1 MQNESH
7 LTDTVSLKSVT
18 LKKDDVIELCSIVEK
33 ATEGAPAAHVSLR
46 LSGKNKSVRS
56 ESSTNLLNASWPR
69 EVEAGYFVAE
79 SYKTDRKI
87 EIDFHNH
94 PFFAFGSIEI
104 TATSRDWV
112 ASRKEEIEEF
122 IADHRNHHWMF
133 RHIAFPAL
141 QGGLLW
147 GLPAYR
153 LMRLI
158 PEESLRG
165 LVIYGVLGLVVL
177 YMWGMG
183 KLFPFVFIDTE
194 RASTLAGFRKV
205 VKYAVPLII
214 LGVVIE
220 FVIRLVFS

>member
-1 MQNESH
+1 MQNESE

-18 LKKDDVIELCSIVEK
+18 LKKGDVIELCGIVEK
-33 ATEGAPAAHVSLR
+33 ATEGDPSADVSLR
-46 LSGKNKSVRS
+46 LSGKDKSVKAK
-56 ESSTNLLNASWPR
+56 SSTNLLSASWPR
-69 EVEAGYFVAE
+69 EVEKGYFVAR
-79 SYKTDRKI
+79 SYKTHKEI
-87 EIDFHNH
+87 QIDFHNQ
-94 PFFAFGSIEI
+94 PLFFLGNIEI
-104 TATSRDWV
+104 TAMSRDWV

-122 IADHRNHHWMF
+122 IADHRNHHWMVQ
-133 RHIAFPAL
+133 HIAFAAL

-147 GLPAYR
+147 GLLAYR

-158 PEESLRG
+158 PGEGLRV
-165 LVIYGVLGLVVL
+165 LVITGVFGLVVL

-183 KLFPFVFIDTE
+183 KLFPFVFIDTG

-220 FVIRLVFS
+220 FVIRLLFS